1 MASKQ
6 MFVVVVLA
14 IIVVLSSIALAT
26 EHVVG
31 DKDGWKI
38 GVNYTEWVKG
48 KTFLVGDTLVFNYD
62 NTTHNVF
69 KVDGDQFKACKL
81 PPAKTADN
89 PLSSGHDVIALKASG
104 KKWYIC
110 GTPGHCD
117 KGMKL
122 VINVQSPAGPAPTPA
137 PTAPSALA
145 PSPSAAF
152 RTSAPAILAAASMV
166 GSVLGSLF

>member
-6 MFVVVVLA
+6 LFVVVLA
-14 IIVVLSSIALAT
+14 IIVVLPSIALAT

-48 KTFLVGDTLVFNYD
+48 KTFQIGDTLVFNYD
-62 NTTHNVF
+62 NTTHNVY
-69 KVDGDQFKACKL
+69 KVDGEQFKACGL
-81 PPAKTADN
+81 PQANTADN
-89 PLSSGHDVIALKASG
+89 PLTSGHDVINLKASG

-110 GTPGHCD
+110 GKPGHCD

-122 VINVQSPAGPAPTPA
+122 VINVQSPAGPAPAPG

-166 GSVLGSLF
+166 GAVLCSLV